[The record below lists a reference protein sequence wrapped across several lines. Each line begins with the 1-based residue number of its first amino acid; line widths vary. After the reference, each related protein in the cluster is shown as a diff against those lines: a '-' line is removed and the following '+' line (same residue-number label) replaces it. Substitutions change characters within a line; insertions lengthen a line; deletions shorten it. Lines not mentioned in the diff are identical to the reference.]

1 MMLVDSPKL
10 KNIIGSLLLCILGL
24 CTNVPALLFLM
35 LLGGLVSIYCR
46 SESETQ
52 SKIGFQSS
60 SCLLMPSCEKSEE
73 PVNSSRRLSVT
84 SALSTLCNLQAE
96 FKLAVRKS
104 SEPSAANCVLSPAT
118 IDHPNFNRNERALQ
132 LLNDLTEDCQ
142 EKVTHIFEKVV
153 ARLDYQDMLYC
164 DEACIIRHLKARSWD
179 LVATEHLLRKN
190 LRWRRQTGVE
200 SIQLDDEM
208 KEEMRTGKIYMHGY
222 DKYRRPVMYQRPRRQ
237 NSKNFAAQVLQVAY
251 LMERCMQ
258 TMDMKNGVEEFTLI
272 VDLKGFSVLN
282 RPPMSVTKQILQM
295 FVNRYPK
302 RLGDIFIV
310 DAPMAFSGLWKV
322 ARVFIPT
329 AMKNRFHFIS
339 NKKGVIHPELAAVF
353 EPSQLEEEYGG
364 TLSSKW
370 DFNRG
375 IVQDYLPFRCIE
387 TWIPNQKICHLLVRG
402 AKVVFL
408 RPRQLTFNPHSA
420 Y

>member
-35 LLGGLVSIYCR
+35 LIGGLVSIYCR

-132 LLNDLTEDCQ
+132 VICSILGIIVLMVPLQLLNDLTEDCQ

-164 DEACIIRHLKARSWD
+164 DEVSQSTYNCHAIDTTHI
-179 LVATEHLLRKN
+179 
-190 LRWRRQTGVE
+190 G
-200 SIQLDDEM
+200 
-208 KEEMRTGKIYMHGY
+208 MHY
-222 DKYRRPVMYQRPRRQ
+222 SPFK
-237 NSKNFAAQVLQVAY
+237 STKL
-251 LMERCMQ
+251 
-258 TMDMKNGVEEFTLI
+258 
-272 VDLKGFSVLN
+272 GF
-282 RPPMSVTKQILQM
+282 
-295 FVNRYPK
+295 
-302 RLGDIFIV
+302 G
-310 DAPMAFSGLWKV
+310 
-322 ARVFIPT
+322 
-329 AMKNRFHFIS
+329 S
-339 NKKGVIHPELAAVF
+339 N
-353 EPSQLEEEYGG
+353 
-364 TLSSKW
+364 
-370 DFNRG
+370 
-375 IVQDYLPFRCIE
+375 
-387 TWIPNQKICHLLVRG
+387 
-402 AKVVFL
+402 
-408 RPRQLTFNPHSA
+408 
-420 Y
+420 